1 MTVSTAAARLPVATA
16 RMAPRR
22 RWPSAW
28 TVALSALLA
37 TAFAGFVALGV
48 WQLQRMA
55 WKHALI
61 ARVEARIHAVPV
73 APPSRATW
81 PTVSEERDG
90 YRRVRLAGTFLPVAE
105 ARTQAVTDFGMG
117 AWSLAPLRT
126 DGGDIVFI
134 NRGFVPQ
141 GRHAAAAPAGRVEI
155 VGLLR
160 LSEPD
165 GGFLR
170 RNVPGEER
178 WYSRDTAAIARARG
192 LPVDAVAPFFVD
204 AEARPQAEGWPRGG
218 LTVVTFRDAHLG
230 YALTWF
236 GMALLTALAG
246 ARLLVSRRRMGQDG
260 R

>member
-1 MTVSTAAARLPVATA
+1 MSASFPGVTGLPAATRAGL
-16 RMAPRR
+16 RR
-22 RWPSAW
+22 RRS
-28 TVALSALLA
+28 VAAIVLLALLA

-55 WKHALI
+55 WKQALI
-61 ARVEARIHAVPV
+61 ARVDARIHAAPV
-73 APPSRATW
+73 APPPRTAW
-81 PTVSEERDG
+81 AGVSEERDG
-90 YRRVRLAGTFLPVAE
+90 YRRIRLAGTFLPVAE

-126 DGGDIVFI
+126 DSGDIVFV

-141 GRHAAAAPAGRVEI
+141 DRRAVPLPSGRVEI

-160 LSEPD
+160 PSEPG

-170 RNVPGEER
+170 RNVPGEDR
-178 WYSRDTAAIARARG
+178 WHSRDVAAIARTRG
-192 LPVDAVAPFFVD
+192 LPATSVAPFFVD
-204 AEARPQAEGWPRGG
+204 AEADRPDGWPRGG
-218 LTVVTFRDAHLG
+218 LTVVHFRDAHFG

-236 GMALLTALAG
+236 GLAVLTAFAG
-246 ARLLVSRRRMGQDG
+246 ARLLVSRRRMRQDD

>member
-1 MTVSTAAARLPVATA
+1 MTVSMAAARLPAATA
-16 RMAPRR
+16 RTAPRR
-22 RWPSAW
+22 RRPSAW
-28 TVALSALLA
+28 TMALSALLMA
-37 TAFAGFVALGV
+37 AFAGFVALGV

-61 ARVEARIHAVPV
+61 ARVEARIHAAPV
-73 APPSRATW
+73 APPPRAAW
-81 PTVSEERDG
+81 AGVSEEGDG
-90 YRRVRLAGTFLPVAE
+90 YRRVRFAGTFLPVAE

-126 DGGDIVFI
+126 EAGDIVFV

-141 GRHAAAAPAGRVEI
+141 GARAAALPAGRVEI

-160 LSEPD
+160 PSEPD

-170 RNVPGEER
+170 RNVPSEER

-192 LPVDAVAPFFVD
+192 LPADAVAPFFVD

-218 LTVVTFRDAHLG
+218 LTVVHFRDAHLG

-246 ARLLVSRRRMGQDG
+246 ARLLVSRRHMRQDG

>member
-1 MTVSTAAARLPVATA
+1 MTVSTAAARLPAATA
-16 RMAPRR
+16 RTAPRR

-28 TVALSALLA
+28 TMALSALLA

-61 ARVEARIHAVPV
+61 ARVEARIHAVPM
-73 APPSRATW
+73 APPHATW

-90 YRRVRLAGTFLPVAE
+90 YRRVRLVGTFLPVAE

-126 DGGDIVFI
+126 EAGDIVFV

-141 GRHAAAAPAGRVEI
+141 GRRAAAAPAGRVEI

-160 LSEPD
+160 VSEPD

-170 RNVPGEER
+170 RNVPGDER

-218 LTVVTFRDAHLG
+218 LTVVQFRDAHLG

>member
-1 MTVSTAAARLPVATA
+1 MNVTAAAPATMPPVVRPT
-16 RMAPRR
+16 PRHGR
-22 RWPSAW
+22 RSAW
-28 TVALSALLA
+28 AVALSALLA
-37 TAFAGFVALGV
+37 VAFAGFVALGV

-61 ARVEARIHAVPV
+61 ARVDARIHAAPV
-73 APPSRATW
+73 APPRRAAW
-81 PTVSEERDG
+81 PGVSEARDG
-90 YRRVRLAGTFLPVAE
+90 YRRVGLVGTFLPVAE

-126 DGGDIVFI
+126 DDGDIVFV

-141 GRHAAAAPAGRVEI
+141 GARAAAMPAGRVEI

-160 LSEPD
+160 PSEPG

-170 RNVPGEER
+170 RNAPDEDR
-178 WYSRDTAAIARARG
+178 WHSRDVAEIARARG
-192 LPVDAVAPFFVD
+192 LPAASVAPFFVD
-204 AEARPQAEGWPRGG
+204 AEAGPGPGGWPRGG
-218 LTVVTFRDAHLG
+218 LTVVQFRDPHLG

-246 ARLLVSRRRMGQDG
+246 AALLVSRRRMRQDD